1 LWIPGRKPL
10 VDVKSLP
17 DRVSTG
23 RGKEGKPHE
32 YSRSAVNS
40 SLLLMPQAYSRARQA
55 MRAGVAKRYSSTF
68 RRYRTLPEGTIAAQ
82 DGQYTGVGPASRPR
96 ARPARWAR
104 AGFSLAA

>member
-1 LWIPGRKPL
+1 VDSWEEAARRREVAAGSRLDRPRQGRKAY
-10 VDVKSLP
+10 
-17 DRVSTG
+17 
-23 RGKEGKPHE
+23 E

>member
-1 LWIPGRKPL
+1 
-10 VDVKSLP
+10 
-17 DRVSTG
+17 
-23 RGKEGKPHE
+23 
-32 YSRSAVNS
+32 
-40 SLLLMPQAYSRARQA
+40 